1 LTGLHVDVV
10 DLPARDAALNAAIAR
25 QAAVAF

>member
-1 LTGLHVDVV
+1 VTGHHGGVV

-25 QAAVAF
+25 QAVVAF